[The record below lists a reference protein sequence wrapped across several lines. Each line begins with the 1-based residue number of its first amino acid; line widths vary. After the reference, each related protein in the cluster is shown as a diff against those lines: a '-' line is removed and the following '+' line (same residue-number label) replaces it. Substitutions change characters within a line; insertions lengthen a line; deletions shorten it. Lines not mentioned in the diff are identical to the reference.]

1 MASDKI
7 RFRKTTNEYKDLSK
21 HPFEFPQVPQD
32 DASSLHDKKTDR
44 PVDDYVDT
52 IDDLDIGDQKK
63 SFESIFVIEFHRDV
77 KMKAIHW
84 LVDKIR
90 GKKAYGG
97 AELLVMREPMT
108 RSSHGLTIHI
118 SATEEQ
124 FLSQADESGFMKR
137 TKSGIMRNFNTSCI
151 DDFLLTGEL
160 ITSLSLII
168 IRIDSQT
175 VLPLFLK

>member
-32 DASSLHDKKTDR
+32 DSSSLHDKKTDR

-77 KMKAIHW
+77 KIKAIHW

-160 ITSLSLII
+160 IT
-168 IRIDSQT
+168 
-175 VLPLFLK
+175 LFDYNQN